1 MNIQQLNNAV
11 AITDFLA
18 GQGIQPASKRKEDW
32 WYISPIRAPER
43 TPSFKVS
50 TRLNRW
56 YDHGTGEGGKLFD
69 LAVRLLPG
77 ASIRELIQL
86 LSGPV
91 RSTKMGFIPPAKLS
105 PQVLLPR
112 ESKVTGQAPTSGLR
126 VLETKPLQTGRP
138 LAVYLEQ
145 RGITLDA
152 ASPYCCEA
160 RFSVGGR
167 QYQAI
172 GFANRSGGHELRNA
186 WFKGSSSP
194 KDITFLDRGSNTVC
208 LLEGFMDF
216 LSLLQLRP
224 RLVRRA
230 SFLVLNSLSQLAKSQ
245 EVLARHRQVL
255 LFLDQDPA
263 GRRVTAR
270 LLHAHPS
277 ARDCSSFYRG
287 HQDVNA
293 YLVARGGQVRQLRL
307 GLRHG

>member
-1 MNIQQLNNAV
+1 MNIQQLNSAV

-18 GQGIQPASKRKEDW
+18 GQGIQPAYKRKEDW
-32 WYISPIRAPER
+32 WYTSPIRAPER

-56 YDHGTGEGGKLFD
+56 YDHGAGEGGKLFD

-91 RSTKMGFIPPAKLS
+91 LPSISDGTAARLSPPQPLPSESPKMGQPVP
-105 PQVLLPR
+105 
-112 ESKVTGQAPTSGLR
+112 SGLR
-126 VLETKPLQTGRP
+126 VLETKPLEAGSP
-138 LAVYLEQ
+138 LASYLGQ
-145 RGITLDA
+145 RGIPLDT

-160 RFSVGGR
+160 RFLVRGR
-167 QYQAI
+167 PYQAI
-172 GFANRSGGHELRNA
+172 GFKNRSGGYELRNS

-194 KDITFLDRGSNTVC
+194 KDITFLDRGSSTLC

-245 EVLARHRQVL
+245 EVLAQHRQVL
-255 LFLDQDPA
+255 LFLDQDQA

-270 LLHAHPS
+270 LQHTYGS

-293 YLVARGGQVRQLRL
+293 YLVARGGTARQLRL
-307 GLRHG
+307 GLRHS